1 MCQSQYRVDFQP
13 ARGGKKVDDEARAG
27 SHVHAAMSFNRQ
39 DAKGEGI
46 QPPRRQGRQGG
57 RDSTAKTPRTPR
69 GREFNRQDAKD
80 AKGEGMQPPR
90 RQGRQGG
97 RDSTAKTPRTPR
109 GREFNRQ
116 DAKDAKGEGIQPPRR
131 QGRQGD
137 WGFGE
142 VLALG
147 RGRPKR
153 SMAKHDRGRGRYR
166 SRYRKNAGWDTDM
179 RNRVLEPCCFDSDTT
194 WQRSLNGP

>member
-80 AKGEGMQPPR
+80 AKGEG
-90 RQGRQGG
+90 
-97 RDSTAKTPRTPR
+97 
-109 GREFNRQ
+109 
-116 DAKDAKGEGIQPPRR
+116 IQPPRR

-137 WGFGE
+137 WGFWE